1 MKTSIQLSDLL
12 DSMDIP
18 AGQVRRSV
26 GDVFMFD
33 RHKYVVEAVS
43 ASRAVARRLSQQ
55 AQKVKI
61 KDSFTG
67 EAIQDT
73 SLFEISI
80 SNCCDRADV
89 IDHIVGYQAPSKKLN
104 I

>member
-1 MKTSIQLSDLL
+1 MKTSIQLSELL

-18 AGQVRRSV
+18 PGQVRRTV

-33 RHKYVVEAVS
+33 RHRYVVEAVS

-55 AQKVKI
+55 AQKTSI

-67 EAIQDT
+67 ESIQDA
-73 SLFEISI
+73 SPVEISI
-80 SNCCDRADV
+80 SNCCDRGDV
-89 IDHIVGYQAPSKKLN
+89 IDHISSYHAPSKKSN
-104 I
+104 T